1 MADREA
7 ENREGLR
14 KIRLDPVGECRH
26 VLPVANDDILVR
38 PLCLGRVIDVEVA
51 AEVRRVLCL
60 HGHLR
65 HVAQRV
71 MHDVRLAALPRHA
84 GQRGFHGGA
93 EDGVAVAFS
102 PAMPRV
108 RGDLRNCQR
117 WISASPAATPQ
128 PKIDRLQS
136 GRLSIAVRRA
146 QNTMGPSSARS
157 QGGTRD

>member
-65 HVAQRV
+65 HVFQRV
-71 MHDVRLAALPRHA
+71 MHDVRLPALPRHA
-84 GQRGFHGGA
+84 G
-93 EDGVAVAFS
+93 
-102 PAMPRV
+102 
-108 RGDLRNCQR
+108 
-117 WISASPAATPQ
+117 
-128 PKIDRLQS
+128 
-136 GRLSIAVRRA
+136 
-146 QNTMGPSSARS
+146 
-157 QGGTRD
+157 